1 MAHVDVH
8 RDVAL
13 AEPTLVEGLPGVGLV
28 GKIAT
33 DHLIESL
40 DMEYYASC
48 YCDGL
53 PSVAV
58 YEESERSLRPPVRVY
73 ADADRDLLALQSDV
87 PVSPEHAP
95 EFATCLAGWFAE
107 NEVTPLCLSGLAEEK
122 DGVPELYGVGA
133 GEGSTRLDRQ
143 GIDAPPESGVI
154 SGPTGAL
161 LAETNRRGVD
171 SVGLVVQANPQFP
184 DPESARVLLVEG
196 IEPLADIAVDTQRL
210 VEQAEEIATARE
222 KLAQRMQEAT
232 EESTQA
238 QPLGMYQ

>member
-8 RDVAL
+8 REVAL
-13 AEPTLVEGLPGVGLV
+13 DEPTLVEGLPGVGLV
-28 GKIAT
+28 GKIAV

-53 PSVAV
+53 PSVAI
-58 YEESERSLRPPVRVY
+58 YEESERSLRPPVRIY

-107 NEVTPLCLSGLAEEK
+107 SEITPVCLSGLAEEK
-122 DGVPELYGVGA
+122 DGVPEMYGVGA
-133 GEGSTRLDRQ
+133 GEGRERLDSQ
-143 GIDAPPESGVI
+143 GIDAPPESGLI

-161 LAETNRRGVD
+161 LAETNELGID
-171 SVGLVVQANPQFP
+171 SIGLVVQANPKFP
-184 DPESARVLLVEG
+184 DPESARVLLVDG
-196 IEPLADIAVDTQRL
+196 IEPLADVAIETQRL

-222 KLAQRMQEAT
+222 KLAERMQEAT